1 MFPFR
6 FDDATDSGDTDEDA
20 NIGGAGFYS
29 HGDKSLTHQHWVDQ
43 LIAAGSFSVHC
54 TQSAEAVHKI
64 CMKLASNRVRHL
76 HTNKTQSY
84 MLKYLT
90 NYYTFEEIK
99 KEFPSFSPPLRPP
112 RRITPGVWMPLYRFT
127 EDTSGD
133 IEEVSMSAG
142 VLFTNT
148 RFLGQIIH
156 RDVRITRSELLDLLC
171 MYFEL
176 PKRKKESYLQLQSV
190 RYRFGQKLIHED
202 GEIYWATDTDYTYDT
217 ANNTRRRR
225 DIVMLKG
232 TEQKKYTTRSGLPL
246 LKTNALCCE
255 MVCFLQLSNLRSLR
269 MPWRHDQLTLV
280 LGRWFE
286 PHYSSRERDQEH
298 RPVCPGPLNINHC
311 LWRYA
316 IAPATRRALVTRSGT
331 PTAAFRRQSYMFG
344 NTVSER
350 VRNLE
355 LEKQHYFALIH
366 PNSITAKINMTP
378 CFQSGTSEFDTTTWI
393 QSVVLI

>member
-1 MFPFR
+1 
-6 FDDATDSGDTDEDA
+6 
-20 NIGGAGFYS
+20 
-29 HGDKSLTHQHWVDQ
+29 
-43 LIAAGSFSVHC
+43 
-54 TQSAEAVHKI
+54 
-64 CMKLASNRVRHL
+64 
-76 HTNKTQSY
+76 
-84 MLKYLT
+84 
-90 NYYTFEEIK
+90 
-99 KEFPSFSPPLRPP
+99 
-112 RRITPGVWMPLYRFT
+112 
-127 EDTSGD
+127 
-133 IEEVSMSAG
+133 
-142 VLFTNT
+142 
-148 RFLGQIIH
+148 
-156 RDVRITRSELLDLLC
+156 
-171 MYFEL
+171 
-176 PKRKKESYLQLQSV
+176 
-190 RYRFGQKLIHED
+190 
-202 GEIYWATDTDYTYDT
+202 
-217 ANNTRRRR
+217 
-225 DIVMLKG
+225 
-232 TEQKKYTTRSGLPL
+232 
-246 LKTNALCCE
+246 
-255 MVCFLQLSNLRSLR
+255 

-286 PHYSSRERDQEH
+286 PHYSSRERDQEHH